1 MLLMEK
7 TSLIN
12 SERDR
17 IQAVYTRRGV
27 EVQEDLYAPWQ
38 PGEMLMT
45 SERKRIA
52 VSMLRRLGKFPDNGS
67 RCLEV
72 GYGKL
77 GWLADLLSW
86 RLNESDLYGIELDPE
101 RAGKAQRALPAAH
114 LKVGDATELPWPEDF
129 FKLAIVS
136 TVFSSVLDSSV
147 RALVAGEVNR
157 VIAPGG
163 VVILYDLAVNNPRN
177 KDLKAVTRQD
187 VKQLFPTFDHYFKSL
202 TLAPP
207 IARTVARRSWALAV
221 LLSSLPLLRTHL
233 MAVMV
238 KR

>member
-1 MLLMEK
+1 MEK
-7 TSLIN
+7 TNLIN
-12 SERDR
+12 NERNR
-17 IQAVYTRRGV
+17 IQTVYKRRSV
-27 EVQEDLYAPWQ
+27 EVHEDIYAPWQ

-52 VSMLRRLGKFPDNGS
+52 ASMLRRLDKFPKSDS
-67 RCLEV
+67 RCLEI

-86 RLNESDLYGIELDPE
+86 KLNENDLYGMELDQE
-101 RAGKAQRALPAAH
+101 RARKAQSALPAAH
-114 LKVGDATELPWPEDF
+114 LQVGDATELPWPENF
-129 FKLAIVS
+129 FDIAIVS
-136 TVFSSVLDSSV
+136 TVFSSILDSSV
-147 RALVAGEVNR
+147 KSLVASETNR
-157 VIAPGG
+157 VVAPGG

-177 KDLKAVTRQD
+177 KDLRAVTRHD
-187 VKQLFPTFDHYFKSL
+187 VKLLFPTFDHYFKSL

-207 IARTVARRSWALAV
+207 IARTVAERSWVLAV
-221 LLSSLPLLRTHL
+221 VLSSLPLLRTHL